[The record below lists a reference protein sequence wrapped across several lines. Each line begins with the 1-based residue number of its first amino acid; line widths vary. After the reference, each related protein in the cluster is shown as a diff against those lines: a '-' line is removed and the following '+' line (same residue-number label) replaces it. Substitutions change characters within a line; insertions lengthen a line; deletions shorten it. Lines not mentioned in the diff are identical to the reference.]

1 MSFFASLKPLADRAT
16 IVALITADGDLL
28 RVNVS
33 PQAVTGEKD
42 STLHPLSLLASPEE
56 LDRDFA
62 QAVALYKPT
71 IMSVL
76 EQAQAAADANGGT
89 RTPRALP
96 APSSKKSD
104 ATDKASDKPAGEPAR
119 RGRRPKAD
127 TNWTL
132 SQAAPA
138 DDAQPPDAIDPR
150 QLPLPDAGS
159 SAAPETNPSAA
170 PVDDAAHATTGEVSD
185 DESPAPADV
194 W

>member
-33 PQAVTGEKD
+33 PQAVNGEND
-42 STLHPLSLLASPEE
+42 MTLHPLSLLASPEE

-62 QAVALYKPT
+62 KAVELYKPT
-71 IMSVL
+71 VMSVI
-76 EQAQAAADANGGT
+76 EQAQAAADANGGK
-89 RTPRALP
+89 TPARALP

-104 ATDKASDKPAGEPAR
+104 AADKASDKAAGEPAR
-119 RGRRPKAD
+119 RGRRPRAEA
-127 TNWTL
+127 NWP
-132 SQAAPA
+132 SPQAHPA
-138 DDAQPPDAIDPR
+138 DDSQPPEADPR
-150 QLPLPDAGS
+150 QLALPDAGS
-159 SAAPETNPSAA
+159 AATPEVNTPAAAADAAP
-170 PVDDAAHATTGEVSD
+170 ATTGEASD